1 MITRDYK
8 KNREEVL
15 SLYEDFKT
23 AVIRIGKE
31 VSESISSQADK
42 ISHEVFNL
50 MVLGEAKSGKSTF
63 INAYLGKE
71 VVPMDVRQCTSAI
84 IKIRRGKDFLL
95 TAKTAGGGSIK
106 RTGEDNIRE
115 FLKQNA
121 AMSDQYRS
129 IPITYINNELLI
141 KKRGKITSMDISKTI
156 SELADDNVNYL
167 EIAEYNRL
175 IEEYIK
181 KNASQWDKI
190 VTEIEISYPLSE
202 EMQGITIIDSPGV
215 SARGQV
221 GKITE
226 DYIKEANAIIFVKYL
241 KGQALESA
249 SFTSLFSKSTKQNRD
264 MMFLLF
270 TGKADLQSKNFESLK
285 QQALEMYR
293 NVIPKEKIIFVD
305 SKAQLFLNICFELG
319 TEEKIDAFFDE
330 LEADKNSFDP
340 ASLRWLQSKGNIES
354 FAEKMQELSNFSGV
368 EAAIEKFSRVA
379 NYLQLLD
386 FLDSMLQE
394 CRRYQSVFSQA
405 LTIAEENA
413 DDPKVL
419 EYRITQKVNE
429 INETYTKIREGVD
442 AIENKY
448 ADNVFSEGIIDKE
461 AKAKA
466 EDYKRELENFKNLP
480 SDKIT
485 SDTFLE
491 LKSMTFDKIN
501 ETKEFRR
508 EIAERIVAECNSE
521 LIQYLDD
528 STGVQADAYMPK
540 FSEADFS
547 AIEAQAEQD
556 AQKDRYE
563 PKSFGMRQEKVS
575 YHDYKEHVA
584 FEIKGIERRL
594 DDEIIPD
601 LIENVVSYTIKC
613 TAMYKEKLVKH
624 IDELMTEHDKL
635 LQDKESND
643 KLLKDIETLKINIGI
658 VEEMRRAV
666 SELKGEISNYVE

>member
-15 SLYEDFKT
+15 TLYEDFKT
-23 AVIRIGKE
+23 AVTRIGKE

-42 ISHEVFNL
+42 ISHEIFNL

-106 RTGEDNIRE
+106 RTGEDKIRE

-141 KKRGKITSMDISKTI
+141 KKRGKITSADISKTI
-156 SELADDNVNYL
+156 SELADDNVNHL
-167 EIAEYNRL
+167 ETAEYNRL

-270 TGKADLQSKNFESLK
+270 TGKADLQGKNFESLK
-285 QQALEMYR
+285 QQAFEMYK
-293 NVIPKEKIIFVD
+293 NVIPEEKIIFVD
-305 SKAQLFLNICFELG
+305 SKAQLFLNICLELG

-330 LEADKNSFDP
+330 LEADNNSFDP
-340 ASLRWLQSKGNIES
+340 ASLRWLKSKGNIDS
-354 FAEKMQELSNFSGV
+354 FTEKMQELSDFSGV
-368 EAAIEKFSRVA
+368 QAAIEKFSRVA

-394 CRRYQSVFSQA
+394 CRRYQSIFSQA

-413 DDPKVL
+413 DDPKAL
-419 EYRITQKVNE
+419 EYRITQKENE
-429 INETYTKIREGVD
+429 IAETFNKIREGVD

-448 ADNVFSEGIIDKE
+448 TDNVFSEGIIDKE

-466 EDYKRELENFKNLP
+466 EVYKRELENFKNIP
-480 SDKIT
+480 SDQIT
-485 SDTFLE
+485 NDTFLK

-501 ETKEFRR
+501 DTKEFRR

-547 AIEAQAEQD
+547 AIEAQANQD
-556 AQKDRYE
+556 AQKDRYD
-563 PKSFGMRQEKVS
+563 PKSFGIRQEKVS

-584 FEIKGIERRL
+584 SEIKGIERRL
-594 DDEIIPD
+594 DTEIIPD
-601 LIENVVSYTIKC
+601 LIHNVVEYTKKC
-613 TAMYKEKLVKH
+613 TTMYREKLEKH
-624 IDELMTEHDKL
+624 KSELEAELNKL
-635 LQDKESND
+635 LQDRENND
-643 KLLKDIETLKINIGI
+643 KILKDIETLKTNIGI
-658 VEEMRRAV
+658 VEEMSRAV
-666 SELKGEISNYVE
+666 GGLKGEISNYVE